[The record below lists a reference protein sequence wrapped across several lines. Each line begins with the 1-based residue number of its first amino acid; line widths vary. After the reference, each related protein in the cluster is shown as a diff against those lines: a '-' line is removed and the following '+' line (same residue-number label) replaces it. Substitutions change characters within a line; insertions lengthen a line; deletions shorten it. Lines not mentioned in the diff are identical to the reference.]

1 MLVTVVATTY
11 SAHPRCQTCLEFS
24 FHFFLGYQVW
34 NHLKILSE
42 TGRGKLLL
50 WQWEHLLRPF
60 RARLLPHW
68 KCKDWWISM
77 SWKKGSCKFFHAKI
91 KGGVLRG
98 SVMLQRGFLMPASP
112 WWLWIGKTEQNRK
125 CGEHWALSTRVS
137 HKNIFLKK
145 RNGSTYSVN
154 IWGLLWRNPKGF
166 LVLKCFRG
174 RTTHFLFWPS
184 LCRGAWKSEG
194 WVKI

>member
-1 MLVTVVATTY
+1 MGDVGDCGSNHILCTSEVSNLLWTFIPV
-11 SAHPRCQTCLEFS
+11 
-24 FHFFLGYQVW
+24 FLWYQVW
-34 NHLKILSE
+34 NHLEIFSE

-68 KCKDWWISM
+68 KCKDCWISM

-125 CGEHWALSTRVS
+125 CGEHCSLGCFTKHFFEEKKWLNLLCKYLRLAL
-137 HKNIFLKK
+137 KE
-145 RNGSTYSVN
+145 
-154 IWGLLWRNPKGF
+154 P
-166 LVLKCFRG
+166 
-174 RTTHFLFWPS
+174 
-184 LCRGAWKSEG
+184 
-194 WVKI
+194 